1 MITVWPWLF
10 YQNRGN
16 LKDKFYLRYDCNLDN
31 NFAVITETWK
41 FLLKSSRTK
50 KSRATRSIP
59 IEILL
64 PTQQISNISVAAWGR
79 VASTSPPKE
88 PRPMLV
94 SVYTVLS
101 TILLNS
107 HESKGMKVCFEDE
120 MRLMMVKIERRGHR
134 TKWRYRE
141 ILTRGRRTKWGCL
154 EILPTGR
161 RNDWV
166 CHKIL
171 NRGRRTKWGATKSW
185 AEGVTLSE
193 GATKSW
199 PEDVALSED
208 ATKSWPEGLELIGKA
223 GRF

>member
-1 MITVWPWLF
+1 MNMITVWPWLF

-64 PTQQISNISVAAWGR
+64 PTQRISNISVAPWGR

-120 MRLMMVKIERRGHR
+120 MRLMVVKIERRGHR

-141 ILTRGRRTKWGCL
+141 ILEGVAPNEGALKSCPQGVAMIEC
-154 EILPTGR
+154 
-161 RNDWV
+161 
-166 CHKIL
+166 
-171 NRGRRTKWGATKSW
+171 ATKSW
-185 AEGVTLSE
+185 TEG
-193 GATKSW
+193 
-199 PEDVALSED
+199 VALSEG
-208 ATKSWPEGLELIGKA
+208 PRNLEQRA
-223 GRF
+223 SH